1 MTPALLA
8 SAMMIASG
16 SIHAIVNAIIKG
28 RRSDASTTP
37 SIMAGRAA
45 TDGVSA
51 LLLLPATM
59 LVPLPTG
66 AWTWLAASAVVHVVY
81 LYAMVRAYTAADF
94 SAVYPVLRGTAPM
107 IVAIVMIGVIGEPA
121 TLHQIIGIALIGG
134 AMVSLVIGRHLRRHA
149 LGWVVMTGAMTAT
162 YTIADAHGVRAAPN
176 VASYIVWD
184 FVLIGSLSVALFAA
198 LGGRAISVS
207 MRHQWRPCTAAGALS
222 VVTYGLAL
230 GALSLGPI
238 AQLAALRETGMV
250 AALLIAIVALGER
263 VTWPRALAVAAIL
276 AGAVLIVG

>member
-1 MTPALLA
+1 
-8 SAMMIASG
+8 
-16 SIHAIVNAIIKG
+16 
-28 RRSDASTTP
+28 
-37 SIMAGRAA
+37 MAGRTA

-51 LLLLPATM
+51 LLLLPGTM

-66 AWTWLAASAVVHVVY
+66 AGTWLAASAVVHVVY
-81 LYAMVRAYTAADF
+81 LYAIVRAYTAADF
-94 SAVYPVLRGTAPM
+94 PAVYPVLRGAAPI

-121 TLHQIIGIALIGG
+121 TLYQIIGIALIGG
-134 AMVSLVIGRHLRRHA
+134 AMVSLAIGRHLRRYA
-149 LGWVVMTGAMTAT
+149 LGWAVMTGAMTAI

-184 FVLIGSLSVALFAA
+184 FVLIGSLSVAMFAA
-198 LGGRAISVS
+198 LGGRAIFVS

-230 GALSLGPI
+230 GALSLGSI
-238 AQLAALRETGMV
+238 AQLAALRETVMV